1 MWLAPESGTR
11 QHAPILAT
19 HTRTQKTKNN
29 KKTQTQKHGK
39 KTAKKQRG
47 GCFLVGPKGCASRG
61 PAGLCVHKSW
71 TQAPQNGCPSACQFL
86 RPSAAHP
93 SSPAGLPARCPGH
106 SDMPHCQAPGTAPTW
121 QAVWC
126 LGPLGPNPRARPVQ
140 KTKKTY
146 QKNKGAKTW

>member
-1 MWLAPESGTR
+1 MRS
-11 QHAPILAT
+11 HAVVY
-19 HTRTQKTKNN
+19 KTKNS

-121 QAVWC
+121 QAVV
-126 LGPLGPNPRARPVQ
+126 LGPPGAQPTSSASSKNKKNVPKKQGSKNVVKNSK
-140 KTKKTY
+140 KTKGGSFCRT
-146 QKNKGAKTW
+146 